1 MRASRINQAIKS
13 SKQNH
18 GSKHSN
24 WRQPS
29 LRLNGLFSQSVQ
41 GSTNI
46 TLNPM
51 SWTTQTATIASTKI
65 KDAGVV
71 IIPVDKKN
79 YSYKMETS
87 LSTRIP
93 TEDTS
98 ARIYFSQPP
107 PSHIEDKQAAANL
120 GINHVYIHQNYY
132 RNGSI
137 PSLYMVAF
145 DPHKSSN
152 SDRSLKSY
160 MEMLKLHFFVYN
172 PSGVVSDIS
181 IDRES
186 IEHLLPNKEALGEDD
201 TEIEYGAFLLDTKP
215 EDKTARGAQMSL
227 FFKTPGGIWCISCH
241 TSYVNL
247 VSNLESYVA
256 PMLHNLRLDLKAT
269 SPTASKGPLRMPA
282 SSPSLL
288 QQLSGNTPRI
298 LEHVPAATSGV
309 FRDAL
314 TFATTPSPSPSPS
327 SPSPSTA
334 APPAPADP
342 VTTTTTAAAPA
353 KTTNAKPSPS
363 SAATTPSSSSTTAA
377 ATPARNITA
386 DEEQ

>member
-1 MRASRINQAIKS
+1 
-13 SKQNH
+13 
-18 GSKHSN
+18 
-24 WRQPS
+24 
-29 LRLNGLFSQSVQ
+29 
-41 GSTNI
+41 
-46 TLNPM
+46 M
-51 SWTTQTATIASTKI
+51 SWTTQKATIASTKI

-93 TEDTS
+93 TEDSS

-120 GINHVYIHQNYY
+120 GINQVYIHQNYY

-145 DPHKSSN
+145 DPNKSSN

-181 IDRES
+181 IDRQS

-201 TEIEYGAFLLDTKP
+201 TEIEYGAFLLDTKS

-256 PMLHNLRLDLKAT
+256 PMLHNLRLDLKA
-269 SPTASKGPLRMPA
+269 SPSPSASMRMA
-282 SSPSLL
+282 TSSPSLL
-288 QQLSGNTPRI
+288 QQLSGNSPRI
-298 LEHVPAATSGV
+298 LEHVPSATSGV

-327 SPSPSTA
+327 SPSPSSA

-342 VTTTTTAAAPA
+342 VTATPNAAPGP
-353 KTTNAKPSPS
+353 KTANAKPSS
-363 SAATTPSSSSTTAA
+363 SSSTTTTPSSSSSTAA
-377 ATPARNITA
+377 ATSARNITA
-386 DEEQ
+386 DEE